1 MKSTIIFWIVNIT
14 ANRIYECERLNRNE
28 YLVNNV
34 YDLEF
39 NILHLSIYI
48 GLYKYNMIGKDY
60 SMNIMYNFE
69 SKILNNIKEIQDY
82 ILLEKL

>member
-1 MKSTIIFWIVNIT
+1 MKSKIIFWIVNIT
-14 ANRIYECERLNRNE
+14 SNRIFECEKLNKNE
-28 YLVNNV
+28 YLVNEV

-48 GLYKYNMIGKDY
+48 GLYKYNRIGKNY
-60 SMNIMYNFE
+60 NINIMYNFD
-69 SKILNNIKEIQDY
+69 SKILNSIKEIQDY